1 MGPMG
6 VIIEDDAVMLL
17 RLYMMVNW
25 FPVAKSLAAMDR

>member
-6 VIIEDDAVMLL
+6 VINEDDAVMLF

-25 FPVAKSLAAMDR
+25 FPVTRSLAAMDR